1 LVVLGMTKE
10 ERKQKLKIIEVME
23 DRILELQGLIADK
36 EDEGIKDDSYL
47 LLLLELEDLAEL
59 LTERN

>member
-1 LVVLGMTKE
+1 MTKV
-10 ERKQKLKIIEVME
+10 ERIEKLKIVEIME
-23 DRILELQGLIADK
+23 DRIVELQGLIADK
-36 EDEGIKDDSYL
+36 EDEGIKDDTYL